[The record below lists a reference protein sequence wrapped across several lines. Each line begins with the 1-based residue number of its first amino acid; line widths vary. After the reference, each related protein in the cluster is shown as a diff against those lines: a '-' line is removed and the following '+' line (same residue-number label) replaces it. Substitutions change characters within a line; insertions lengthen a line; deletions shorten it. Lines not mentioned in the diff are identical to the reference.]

1 MSRAV
6 RRVRGQPSLWSW
18 MTIVTLY
25 LPIFIM
31 HIVHNRLDIVDQKLL
46 GCIVRAILWQP
57 ISFTRN
63 CMPLV
68 TRAQLQGICSPT
80 KNLSMIRIIHY
91 FSLLS
96 FGGFLDNASHMML
109 LDARSELSI
118 PASRSLFA
126 PSPFLQWPVHH
137 PRDYQIPWDTN
148 ATPQRSAKADLLSSL
163 PNTRAPV

>member
-1 MSRAV
+1 M
-6 RRVRGQPSLWSW
+6 
-18 MTIVTLY
+18 TLY

-31 HIVHNRLDIVDQKLL
+31 RIVHNRLDIVDQKCKLHS
-46 GCIVRAILWQP
+46 CIFRAILWQP
-57 ISFTRN
+57 ISLTQNYR
-63 CMPLV
+63 PLV
-68 TRAQLQGICSPT
+68 PRAQLQGICSLT
-80 KNLSMIRIIHY
+80 DKVLIIWIIHY

-96 FGGFLDNASHMML
+96 FDGFLDNAAHMMTHMI

-118 PASRSLFA
+118 PASWSLFA